1 MSRLKNSVYNTIWA
15 LVGNLSIALFGIVSR
30 SIFVNT
36 LGDELMGV
44 NSLFADVLTLFSFVD
59 MGFGTAITFALYKPI
74 AKNNVV
80 EIKAVLRFLQR
91 IFNIMAIAI
100 VLIGICFFPYLG
112 SLKTEIPL
120 KDLRVYYI
128 IFMFNNVIG
137 YLWTYRLTYV
147 TAKQEARRITAFD
160 VAFSLGTTM
169 LQIAVVILVESF
181 LLYLLMNSLLLVIK
195 KVAINVYI
203 AKRYPESNLHD
214 AVQLGRE
221 DRGRIWTKAKS
232 LAVHKIAN
240 LSISQTDSL
249 IVSYMISVK
258 EWGLVSNY
266 LMLKNTISG
275 IASQVYSAILPSMG
289 DLVARESKDKQL
301 STFYVYDFLNFWVYA
316 FCFVALA
323 TLSSPFVS
331 MVFGASRVID
341 HFTVFVFFLSFFIAG
356 LRDPV
361 SILRE
366 ANGAYETDQIYTV
379 ISAVVNLVASVIF
392 VKTIGLPGVFLGT
405 LCSTAVVLI
414 ARPIILFN
422 QCYHISSKQY
432 FKTMAVYI
440 LAAVAGYIMTEVC
453 IALIAHACGITILS
467 FLLMMLTVALLPNIF
482 WIAVFYRNRN
492 FKELLHIMVNFVR
505 VKKGKNEI

>member
-1 MSRLKNSVYNTIWA
+1 MSRLQNSIYNTIWA
-15 LVGNLSIALFGIVSR
+15 LIGNLSIALFGIVSR
-30 SIFVNT
+30 SIFVNI

-74 AKNNVV
+74 AENNVV

-137 YLWTYRLTYV
+137 YLWTYRVTYV
-147 TAKQEARRITAFD
+147 TAKQEARKITVFD
-160 VAFSLGTTM
+160 MVFSLATTM
-169 LQIAVVILVESF
+169 LQIAVVLLGESF
-181 LLYLLMNSLLLVIK
+181 LLYLLMNSILLVIK
-195 KVAINVYI
+195 KVVINIYI
-203 AKRYPESNLHD
+203 AHRYPDSNIHD
-214 AVQLGRE
+214 AAQLEKTKKRC
-221 DRGRIWTKAKS
+221 IWIKAKS

-258 EWGLVSNY
+258 EWGFVSNY

-275 IASQVYSAILPSMG
+275 IASQIYSAILPSMG
-289 DLVARESKDKQL
+289 DLVARESKEKQL
-301 STFYVYDFLNFWVYA
+301 STFYVYDFLNFWMYA

-331 MVFGASRVID
+331 MVFGASRVLNRL
-341 HFTVFVFFLSFFIAG
+341 TVFVFFLSFFITG

-366 ANGAYETDQIYTV
+366 ANGAYEEDQIYTV
-379 ISAVVNLVASVIF
+379 VSAIVNLVTSVIF
-392 VKTIGLPGVFLGT
+392 VKAIGLPGVFLGT

-422 QCYHISSKQY
+422 HRYRTSSKHY
-432 FKTMAVYI
+432 FKTMAIYI
-440 LAAVAGYIMTEVC
+440 IAAVTGYAITEVC
-453 IALIAHACGITILS
+453 VTAIARACNVTFIS
-467 FLLMMLTVALLPNIF
+467 FALMMLVVIFLPNVL
-482 WIAVFYRNRN
+482 WIVLFYRNSN
-492 FKELLHIMVNFVR
+492 FKELVHIMVAFIR
-505 VKKGKNEI
+505 GKKGRDEI